1 MSGHWWRGVQLQNFG
16 FRPHWMGAVLLLSG
30 PLCASESRPD
40 TDIVRVLEAQRAPD
54 PGGLIGLPSTLYKG
68 RAAYLHLITR
78 EAERVGLPADVAD
91 AVAHVESRFNPT
103 AVGGVGEVGLMQIL
117 PQTAAMLG
125 YSEGVTGLFDPE
137 VNVRYGVR
145 YLARAWQLA
154 NGNLC
159 RALMKYRAGHGEER
173 ISPLSVEYC
182 RRARQHLAAI
192 GSPLARGTAPEPV
205 PATSFAERVPHPGDS
220 NSAGGQARERD
231 GHLQVR
237 ALQPAW
243 AGARPVSY
251 PAPVDAYARELR
263 LAQAQARSRR
273 GTRTEADSQR
283 FWAAREARVR
293 RIQDRLQAAAQTRPG
308 VRL

>member
-1 MSGHWWRGVQLQNFG
+1 LQNFG
-16 FRPHWMGAVLLLSG
+16 FHRHWICAALLISG
-30 PLCASESRPD
+30 PLCASEFIPKA
-40 TDIVRVLEAQRAPD
+40 DIDHVLEAQRAPD
-54 PGGLIGLPSTLYKG
+54 AGGLIGLPSTLYQG

-103 AVGGVGEVGLMQIL
+103 AVGGVGEVGLMQIR

-125 YSEGVTGLFDPE
+125 YSDGVTGLFDPE
-137 VNVRYGVR
+137 INVRYGVR
-145 YLARAWQLA
+145 YLVRAWQLA

-173 ISPLSVEYC
+173 ISPMSVEYC

-192 GSPLARGTAPEPV
+192 GSPLAGGTTLEHV
-205 PATSFAERVPHPGDS
+205 RATSFAERVSNPVES
-220 NSAGGQARERD
+220 NSAGGQPRQGD
-231 GHLQVR
+231 GHGQVR
-237 ALQPAW
+237 ASQRVG
-243 AGARPVSY
+243 AGAWTEYY

-293 RIQDRLQAAAQTRPG
+293 RIQGRLQAAAQTRPG
-308 VRL
+308 IRL